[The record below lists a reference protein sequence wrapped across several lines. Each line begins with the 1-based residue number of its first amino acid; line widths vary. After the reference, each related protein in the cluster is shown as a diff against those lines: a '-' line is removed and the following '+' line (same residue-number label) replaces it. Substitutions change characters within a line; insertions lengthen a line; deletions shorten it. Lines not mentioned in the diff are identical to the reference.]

1 MINATF
7 LRINNLLLSTNY
19 LLINQTLSN
28 ILYDDLSVHLL
39 YIT

>member
-7 LRINNLLLSTNY
+7 LGINNLISTNY

-28 ILYDDLSVHLL
+28 ILYDDLSVHLS